1 MGSGRWI
8 SSGHGTSASEDGWMR
23 PVGPVELMLAA
34 TIRIVSRLP
43 HPRDRW
49 AVWLPALC
57 VATLALLLRS
67 WFFLA
72 YDEAYFDS
80 DQAIVGLMAKH
91 ITEGRAWPLFFYGQ
105 EYMLAVE
112 AWVMAPLF
120 LVFGPTVF
128 ALHLTMALLNAAAG
142 GLLLGLLVRDAAL
155 SPPRALIATLP
166 FWMAPVVL
174 SAHLIEAQG
183 GNPEPFLW
191 VSLLWLVRRRPLLL
205 GVLAAVAFLHREF
218 SIYAIPALLVI
229 SILEW
234 RRSRRGE
241 ATDAS
246 CTGLGGADATALTRR
261 WLSTAFAA
269 LVVFAA
275 LQGLKPY
282 ADIMGPGTAGMPV
295 PDRPQDNITQLV
307 NRVELDTAA
316 LPRRFAAL
324 ATNLFP
330 LLLGVSRQVPTVF
343 AIGSNLSVGWPEL
356 AIPLALATVLLVL
369 AALWFRVWKGGLPG
383 TLDFPLFLILVGTQA
398 ALAYAVTREPS
409 VYLLRYAL
417 LALLVPVGLA
427 ALLLQAW
434 RPAALQIGAAVVMI
448 VLAGTSAIDHVRV
461 IHHSYQRSAPL
472 RFADAAER
480 LVARGVT
487 TGRAG
492 YWRAYAIAFLTRE
505 RVRLTSTEVLRIQE
519 YEDLADSAEPH
530 VLKLQEV
537 PCSPGTPA
545 ERVGVWFLCGP

>member
-1 MGSGRWI
+1 MSRVSHSWVRW
-8 SSGHGTSASEDGWMR
+8 SAWA
-23 PVGPVELMLAA
+23 PAVGIA
-34 TIRIVSRLP
+34 I
-43 HPRDRW
+43 
-49 AVWLPALC
+49 
-57 VATLALLLRS
+57 LALVFRS

-72 YDEAYFDS
+72 FDEAYFDS

-112 AWVMAPLF
+112 AWVMAPVF
-120 LVFGPTVF
+120 LLLGPSVF

-142 GLLLGLLVRDAAL
+142 ALLLGLLVRDAGL
-155 SPPRALIATLP
+155 SPARALVVTLP
-166 FWMAPVVL
+166 FWLAPVVL

-191 VSLLWLVRRRPLLL
+191 VSLLWLVRARPLLL
-205 GVLAAVAFLHREF
+205 GVLTAVAFLHREF

-229 SILEW
+229 SLLEFRW
-234 RRSRRGE
+234 PALWSAGR
-241 ATDAS
+241 DADEFS
-246 CTGLGGADATALTRR
+246 PNLAGPSAMTVTRR
-261 WLSTAFAA
+261 WVSTAFAA

-275 LQGLKPY
+275 LQSLKPY

-307 NRVELDTAA
+307 NRVEFDGAA
-316 LPRRFAAL
+316 LPRRIVAL
-324 ATNLFP
+324 TTNLFP
-330 LLLGVSRQVPTVF
+330 LLLGVSTQKPTVF
-343 AIGSNLSVGWPEL
+343 AIGSDIPVGWAEL
-356 AIPLALATVLLVL
+356 ALPLAAITVLLVVGSIW
-369 AALWFRVWKGGLPG
+369 ARAWRVGPPG
-383 TLDFPLFLILVGTQA
+383 TLGFPLFLILVGIQA

-417 LALLVPVGLA
+417 LALMLPMGLA
-427 ALLLQAW
+427 AVLLQAW
-434 RPAALQIGAAVVMI
+434 RPAALQIGTAVVLS
-448 VLAGTSAIDHVRV
+448 VLAGASAIDHARV

-472 RFADAAER
+472 RFADAAAR
-480 LVARGVT
+480 LQARGIT

-519 YEDLADSAEPH
+519 YEDLADAAAPH
-530 VLKLQEV
+530 VLQLQEV
-537 PCSPGTPA
+537 PCSAGVPE
-545 ERVGVWFLCGP
+545 ERVGAWFLCGP

>member
-1 MGSGRWI
+1 MRIGASQLSHPWVRW
-8 SSGHGTSASEDGWMR
+8 SAWV
-23 PVGPVELMLAA
+23 PA
-34 TIRIVSRLP
+34 VSI
-43 HPRDRW
+43 
-49 AVWLPALC
+49 AV
-57 VATLALLLRS
+57 LALILRS

-72 YDEAYFDS
+72 FDEAYFDS

-91 ITEGRAWPLFFYGQ
+91 ITEGRSWPLFFYGQ

-112 AWVMAPLF
+112 AWVMAPVF
-120 LVFGPTVF
+120 LVLGPSVF

-142 GLLLGLLVRDAAL
+142 ALLLGLFVRDAGL
-155 SPPRALIATLP
+155 SPTRALIVTLP
-166 FWMAPVVL
+166 FWLAPVVL

-191 VSLLWLVRRRPLLL
+191 VGLLWLVRGRPLML

-218 SIYAIPALLVI
+218 SIYAIAALVVI

-234 RRSRRGE
+234 RRSPRN
-241 ATDAS
+241 ATTDGVA
-246 CTGLGGADATALTRR
+246 AMALIRR
-261 WLSTAFAA
+261 WFSTAFAA
-269 LVVFAA
+269 LVVFGA

-282 ADIMGPGTAGMPV
+282 ADIMGPGTAGMAV

-307 NRVELDTAA
+307 NRVEFDGAA
-316 LPRRFAAL
+316 LPRRIAAL
-324 ATNLFP
+324 AINLFP
-330 LLLGVSRQVPTVF
+330 LLLGVSAQNPTVF
-343 AIGSNLSVGWPEL
+343 AIGSDIRVGWPEL
-356 AIPLALATVLLVL
+356 AMPLAAATALLVV
-369 AALWFRVWKGGLPG
+369 AAAWFRIWKGGLRG
-383 TLDFPLFLILVGTQA
+383 GLGFPLFLILIGVQA
-398 ALAYAVTREPS
+398 ALVYAVTREPS

-417 LALLVPVGLA
+417 LALMLPMGLA
-427 ALLLQAW
+427 ALLLQAS
-434 RPAALQIGAAVVMI
+434 RPAVLQIGTAVVLM
-448 VLAGTSAIDHVRV
+448 VLAGASAIDHARV

-472 RFADAAER
+472 RFADAAAR
-480 LVARGVT
+480 LQARGVT

-519 YEDLADSAEPH
+519 YEDLANSAEPH

-537 PCSPGTPA
+537 PCSAGVPE